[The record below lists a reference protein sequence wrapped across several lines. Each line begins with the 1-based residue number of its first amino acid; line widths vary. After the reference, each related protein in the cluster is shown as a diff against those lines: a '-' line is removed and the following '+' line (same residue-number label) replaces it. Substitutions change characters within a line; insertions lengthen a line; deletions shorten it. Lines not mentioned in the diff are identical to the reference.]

1 MSFPITPTSTT
12 PAIEVKQV
20 NVILAGEL
28 ILKNVNLQV
37 FHGET
42 IVIIGPSGSGKTV
55 LLKTMAGL
63 YIPEQGH
70 VYCEG
75 EDWQN
80 LQSEHKRKLSEKIG
94 MQFQKSAL
102 FDSLTVAENVAFPIR
117 EHHPE
122 INEMALQQRIKECL
136 ESVGLWNAH
145 HLLPHEISG
154 GMKQRLAIAR
164 AIALKPDIVFYDDP
178 TAGLD
183 PINSDK
189 MADLILD
196 LKKKTGSTLIVV
208 THDIS
213 RAYQMAGRIFLV
225 ANGEVIETGSPEQTK
240 NHLDPRVQQ
249 FIKGSLVGPLIWG

>member
-1 MSFPITPTSTT
+1 MSLHQNTH
-12 PAIEVKQV
+12 PAIEVV
-20 NVILAGEL
+20 NVNVVLGSEL
-28 ILKNVNLQV
+28 ILKNVNIKV
-37 FHGET
+37 NHGDT
-42 IVIIGPSGSGKTV
+42 IVILGTSGSGKTV
-55 LLKTMAGL
+55 LLKTMAGI
-63 YIPEQGH
+63 YTPSTGH

-80 LQSEHKRKLSEKIG
+80 LQSDHKRKLAEKIG
-94 MQFQKSAL
+94 VQFQKSAL
-102 FDSLTVAENVAFPIR
+102 FDSINVAENVAFPIR

-122 INEMALQQRIKECL
+122 LQEDQINLRVKECL
-136 ESVGLWNAH
+136 ESVGLYEAK

-189 MADLILD
+189 MADLILN
-196 LKKKTGSTLIVV
+196 LKSQNNSTLIVV

-213 RAYQMAGRIFLV
+213 RAYQMNGRNFLV
-225 ANGEVIETGSPEQTK
+225 ANNEVLDLGSFEQMK
-240 NHLDPRVQQ
+240 NNKDPRVQQ
-249 FIKGSLVGPLIWG
+249 FIKGSLVGPLQWG